1 MQCHFMAKLF
11 AKVVVVLA
19 HNHLKYK
26 GSVLV
31 FTYWHA
37 FFVVGLQRLPAGIDE
52 TLVLIQPSSC
62 VNID

>member
-31 FTYWHA
+31 FTYRHA
-37 FFVVGLQRLPAGIDE
+37 FFVDVLQRLPAEIDD
-52 TLVLIQPSSC
+52 TPC
-62 VNID
+62 VNTAYLLR

>member
-1 MQCHFMAKLF
+1 MQWHFMAKLF

-26 GSVLV
+26 GSVPV
-31 FTYWHA
+31 SKYQHA
-37 FFVVGLQRLPAGIDE
+37 FFVA
-52 TLVLIQPSSC
+52 SS

>member
-11 AKVVVVLA
+11 AKVMVMLA

-31 FTYWHA
+31 FTYRHA
-37 FFVVGLQRLPAGIDE
+37 FFVVGLQRLPAGIDY
-52 TLVLIQPSSC
+52 TSC
-62 VNID
+62 VNTTYLLR

>member
-11 AKVVVVLA
+11 AKVMVMLA

-31 FTYWHA
+31 FTYRHA

-52 TLVLIQPSSC
+52 TPC
-62 VNID
+62 VNTAQLLR

>member
-11 AKVVVVLA
+11 AKVMVMLA

-26 GSVLV
+26 GSMLV
-31 FTYWHA
+31 FTYRHA
-37 FFVVGLQRLPAGIDE
+37 FFVAF
-52 TLVLIQPSSC
+52 C

>member
-31 FTYWHA
+31 FIYWHA
-37 FFVVGLQRLPAGIDE
+37 FFVDGLERLPAGIDYPP
-52 TLVLIQPSSC
+52 LC
-62 VNID
+62 

>member
-11 AKVVVVLA
+11 AEVVVVLA

-31 FTYWHA
+31 SKYQHA
-37 FFVVGLQRLPAGIDE
+37 FFVVGLQRLPAGIDY
-52 TLVLIQPSSC
+52 TPC
-62 VNID
+62 VNTAYLLR

>member
-11 AKVVVVLA
+11 AMVVVVLA

-31 FTYWHA
+31 FTYRHA
-37 FFVVGLQRLPAGIDE
+37 FFVDDLQRLPEGIDD
-52 TLVLIQPSSC
+52 TPC
-62 VNID
+62 VNTAYLLR

>member
-11 AKVVVVLA
+11 AKVMVMLA

-31 FTYWHA
+31 FTYRHA
-37 FFVVGLQRLPAGIDE
+37 FFVVGLQRLPAGIDD
-52 TLVLIQPSSC
+52 TPC
-62 VNID
+62 VNIAYLLR

>member
-11 AKVVVVLA
+11 AKVMVMLA

-31 FTYWHA
+31 FTYQHA
-37 FFVVGLQRLPAGIDE
+37 FFVVGLQRFQQG
-52 TLVLIQPSSC
+52 
-62 VNID
+62 

>member
-11 AKVVVVLA
+11 AKVMVMLA

-31 FTYWHA
+31 STYRHA
-37 FFVVGLQRLPAGIDE
+37 FFVVGLQRLPAGIDY
-52 TLVLIQPSSC
+52 TSC
-62 VNID
+62 VNTAYLQR

>member
-31 FTYWHA
+31 FTYRHA
-37 FFVVGLQRLPAGIDE
+37 FFVV
-52 TLVLIQPSSC
+52 SS

>member
-52 TLVLIQPSSC
+52 PPC
-62 VNID
+62 VNTAQLLR

>member
-11 AKVVVVLA
+11 AEVVVVLA

-31 FTYWHA
+31 FTYRHA
-37 FFVVGLQRLPAGIDE
+37 FFVVGLQRLPAGIPQFG
-52 TLVLIQPSSC
+52 IRNSA
-62 VNID
+62 

>member
-26 GSVLV
+26 EACWYLLTGTLFSLS
-31 FTYWHA
+31 
-37 FFVVGLQRLPAGIDE
+37 PA
-52 TLVLIQPSSC
+52 LI
-62 VNID
+62 

>member
-11 AKVVVVLA
+11 AEVVVVLA

-31 FTYWHA
+31 FTYRHA
-37 FFVVGLQRLPAGIDE
+37 FFVVGLQRLPAGIDYP
-52 TLVLIQPSSC
+52 LLC
-62 VNID
+62 

>member
-31 FTYWHA
+31 FTYRHA
-37 FFVVGLQRLPAGIDE
+37 FFVDALQRLPAGIDY
-52 TLVLIQPSSC
+52 TPY
-62 VNID
+62 VNTAYLLR

>member
-31 FTYWHA
+31 FTYRHA
-37 FFVVGLQRLPAGIDE
+37 FSLLAYKDFQQG
-52 TLVLIQPSSC
+52 
-62 VNID
+62 

>member
-19 HNHLKYK
+19 HNHLKYE

-31 FTYWHA
+31 FTYRHA
-37 FFVVGLQRLPAGIDE
+37 FFVV
-52 TLVLIQPSSC
+52 SS